1 MNETAEE
8 RDRRLRQIVGGGE
21 SWESWYRVSN
31 LIMDLDYASLYPE
44 INPCAEITIASS
56 QRCTLGYNPLVKFTK
71 FKFNFNGKR

>member
-44 INPCAEITIASS
+44 INPCSEITIA
-56 QRCTLGYNPLVKFTK
+56 
-71 FKFNFNGKR
+71 

>member
-44 INPCAEITIASS
+44 INPCGEITIASS

>member
-31 LIMDLDYASLYPE
+31 LIMDLDYTSLYPE
-44 INPCAEITIASS
+44 INPCGEITIASS

>member
-56 QRCTLGYNPLVKFTK
+56 QRCTLGDNPLVKFTK
-71 FKFNFNGKR
+71 FKFNF